1 MAKPEKGLEKWELRK
16 LNELNIASWT
26 DATDAKNK
34 MREAMKKR
42 AKDNEAKKA
51 GGFAAVD
58 TAAVKPAETKT
69 DNATPVVTVPSNKI
83 EVLPA
88 STNVDVAGTQLAVHV
103 HPANAPPYATHA
115 QSLAW
120 KDIAVGA
127 WSWVQA
133 FVIGAATWAFVSS
146 KFGGVVVASL
156 AVQ

>member
-16 LNELNIASWT
+16 LNELNVASWT

-42 AKDNEAKKA
+42 AKDKETSTAK
-51 GGFAAVD
+51 GGFGAVD
-58 TAAVKPAETKT
+58 AAAKPAETT
-69 DNATPVVTVPSNKI
+69 TPASTSPTTIPANKI
-83 EVLPA
+83 EVLPSSA
-88 STNVDVAGTQLAVHV
+88 KVDVAGAQLAVHV
-103 HPANAPPYATHA
+103 HPANAPAYVTHA

-120 KDIAVGA
+120 KDVAVGA

-146 KFGGVVVASL
+146 KFGAVVVASL